1 MDYAF
6 EVSGSP
12 KMTMRYKAP
21 LESKVEA
28 LGGVCSWNAQ
38 EYAGCGRRI
47 RSSRCVFEIRFPHE
61 AISGAAVLIE
71 WIVKAL
77 PKRSLRIDSIF
88 YEPSTISY
96 RSPSLGPPECE
107 LSSSPPR
114 HGRQRPAT
122 GAYSEETGVL
132 VQAIADYLL

>member
-12 KMTMRYKAP
+12 KMSLRYKAP

-38 EYAGCGRRI
+38 EYAGSGRRI
-47 RSSRCVFEIRFPHE
+47 QSSRCVFEIKFPHE
-61 AISGAAVLIE
+61 AISGAAVLIG

-88 YEPSTISY
+88 YEPSTILY

-132 VQAIADYLL
+132 VQAIADHLL